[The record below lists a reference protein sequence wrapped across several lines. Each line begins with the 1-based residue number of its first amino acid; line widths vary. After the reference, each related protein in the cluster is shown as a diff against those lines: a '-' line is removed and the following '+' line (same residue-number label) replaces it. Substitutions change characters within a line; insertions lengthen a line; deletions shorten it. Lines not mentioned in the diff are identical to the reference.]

1 MSNLREKLSN
11 KMIPTHALIF
21 FESSNRESG
30 GAYVEHRRIANGAF
44 GAGGPLKVK
53 TLSKIMAVVNQYIKQ
68 QDSMVSLHGI
78 IPENLLYSSSKAE
91 SVKLVWY
98 RKPEKRMMYF
108 SKNLEIPNG
117 EVMIP
122 GLVYVANGKN
132 LSVYA
137 FKGTKPKRILYKAP
151 FFNVNEKVC
160 LGTAKIKKPCESTFD
175 NWIEYWEAMFWK
187 SEFVHILGGNPIKG
201 NLASVT
207 KRCIT
212 TGEAFPINELIKT
225 NVTLKDLLK

>member
-30 GAYVEHRRIANGAF
+30 GAYVEHRRIENGAF

-68 QDSMVSLHGI
+68 QDSMVSLHGM

-108 SKNLEIPNG
+108 SKKLEIPNG
-117 EVMIP
+117 EVMVP
-122 GLVYVANGKN
+122 GLVYVANGKT

-137 FKGTKPKRILYKAP
+137 FKGTKPKR
-151 FFNVNEKVC
+151 
-160 LGTAKIKKPCESTFD
+160 KKPCESTFD

>member
-78 IPENLLYSSSKAE
+78 IPESALQ
-91 SVKLVWY
+91 
-98 RKPEKRMMYF
+98 
-108 SKNLEIPNG
+108 
-117 EVMIP
+117 
-122 GLVYVANGKN
+122 
-132 LSVYA
+132 
-137 FKGTKPKRILYKAP
+137 
-151 FFNVNEKVC
+151 
-160 LGTAKIKKPCESTFD
+160 
-175 NWIEYWEAMFWK
+175 
-187 SEFVHILGGNPIKG
+187 
-201 NLASVT
+201 
-207 KRCIT
+207 
-212 TGEAFPINELIKT
+212 
-225 NVTLKDLLK
+225 